1 MLMIVPVIYGI
12 IAPCAIPVSE
22 LERKTVMAKLSFT
35 QENMP
40 TSSEE
45 FRRLLDEAIEKSN
58 PVDDLLEI
66 AVDLAGF
73 EKKYDMPSAEFYQK
87 FQAGQ
92 MGDDMDFFRWSGLY
106 RMFVDLRRSI
116 ERALMRA
123 AIQKDVEAVN
133 GVPVEQSEMIPA

>member
-1 MLMIVPVIYGI
+1 
-12 IAPCAIPVSE
+12 
-22 LERKTVMAKLSFT
+22 
-35 QENMP
+35 MP
-40 TSSEE
+40 ASSEE

-123 AIQKDVEAVN
+123 AIQKDAETVI
-133 GVPVEQSEMIPA
+133 GVPVEQSEMVPA